1 MNRNEMI
8 KNLES
13 TEEWDLIIIGGG
25 ATGLG
30 SAVDAASRGY
40 KTLLLEAH
48 DFAKGTSSRS
58 TKLIHGGLR
67 YLKQGNI
74 NLVTEALKERG
85 LLYKNAPHLI
95 GHREFLVPNYQ
106 WWEGPFYGIGLK
118 VYDLLAG
125 ELGIAKSKSLS
136 KEETLAKIP
145 SLEQED
151 LRGGTIYFDGQFDD
165 SRLAITLART
175 CADHNGTLINYMPVT
190 GMLKDGG
197 TISGVEAVCSLTGK
211 KHQIKAKG
219 VINACGIF
227 SDEIRRMDEKKAE
240 KRILTSQGSHIIL
253 DRSFMKSSTAI
264 MVPHTDD
271 GRVLFIVPWKNHLV
285 VGTTDLNIDEP
296 VLEPKPFEE
305 EIEFLLEHAGKYLIK
320 DPKREDVLS
329 AFSGIRPLV
338 KTSSDQDSSKVS
350 RDHLIFASDSKLLT
364 ICGGKWTTFRKM
376 AEDVID
382 KAIALFKLVERPC
395 TTESLKLHGYLEG
408 VHEIDSW
415 CVYGSDA
422 KEMTRLMK
430 DSPHSNEP
438 MHQDLTYLPVE
449 VIWAV
454 KHEMAIHLE
463 DVLARRTRALFLNA
477 RASIEIAEK
486 VARMMAKELGHGED
500 WILQETKAFK
510 KLAENY
516 LL

>member
-8 KNLES
+8 KSLDE
-13 TEEWDLIIIGGG
+13 TDKWDLIIIGGG

-30 SAVDAASRGY
+30 AAVDAASRGY

-125 ELGIAKSKSLS
+125 DLGIAKSRSLS

-145 SLEQED
+145 SLEEKD

-175 CADHNGTLINYMPVT
+175 CADHNGILINYMPVT
-190 GMLKDGG
+190 GMLKERGM
-197 TISGVEAVCSLTGK
+197 ISGVEAVCSETHK
-211 KHQIKAKG
+211 KYQIKAKG

-227 SDEIRRMDEKKAE
+227 SDEIRKMDEKEAE

-253 DRSFMKSSTAI
+253 DRSFMKSNTAI

-285 VGTTDLNIDEP
+285 VGTTDLNIDKP
-296 VLEPKPFEE
+296 MLEPKPFEE

-329 AFSGIRPLV
+329 VFSGIRPLV
-338 KTSSDQDSSKVS
+338 KTSTDQASSKVS
-350 RDHLIFASDSKLLT
+350 RDHVIFASDSKLLS
-364 ICGGKWTTFRKM
+364 ICGGKWTTYRKM

-382 KAIALFKLVERPC
+382 RAIDLFELDEQSC
-395 TTESLKLHGYLEG
+395 ITENLKLHGYLED

-422 KEMTRLMK
+422 RELTSLMN
-430 DSPHSNEP
+430 DNPNLNEP
-438 MHQDLTYLPVE
+438 MHPDLTYLPVE

-463 DVLARRTRALFLNA
+463 DILARRTRSLFLNA
-477 RASIEIAEK
+477 KASIEIAEIAAK
-486 VARMMAKELGHGED
+486 IMAKELGKDEE
-500 WILQETKAFK
+500 WILQECKAFK
-510 KLAENY
+510 KLAKNY
-516 LL
+516 HL